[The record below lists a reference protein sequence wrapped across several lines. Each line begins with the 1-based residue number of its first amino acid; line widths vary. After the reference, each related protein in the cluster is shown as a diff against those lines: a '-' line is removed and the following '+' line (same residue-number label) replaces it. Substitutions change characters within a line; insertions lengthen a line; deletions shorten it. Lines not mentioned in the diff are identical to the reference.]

1 MKTFLY
7 RSFIGIIFGG
17 FLHVLLVCIGII
29 WTNVETINAESFGKN
44 AAGMMICS
52 WFFTVTPLYFEIRKW
67 NLIQQ
72 TMLHFLTVCVL
83 FFLVSFTIG
92 WIPVSIS
99 IIIKQL
105 LIFLAIY
112 IVSWTLFFLYFKYQT
127 KILNENLK
135 RL

>member
-29 WTNVETINAESFGKN
+29 WTNAETINAESFWKN

-72 TMLHFLTVCVL
+72 TLLHFLTVCVL
-83 FFLVSFTIG
+83 FFLVSFTMG

-99 IIIKQL
+99 VILKPL

-112 IVSWTLFFLYFKYQT
+112 MVSWTLFFLYFKYQT

>member
-29 WTNVETINAESFGKN
+29 STNAETINAESFGKN

-67 NLIQQ
+67 NSHPTNHAAFFDSLCAFLPCILHDWLDSC
-72 TMLHFLTVCVL
+72 LHFDHNQAA
-83 FFLVSFTIG
+83 FN
-92 WIPVSIS
+92 IS
-99 IIIKQL
+99 GYL
-105 LIFLAIY
+105 H
-112 IVSWTLFFLYFKYQT
+112 
-127 KILNENLK
+127 
-135 RL
+135 R